1 MSSLKSRFV
10 LKCWSLYNSCKTR
23 MNGDRFS
30 RTVKITLTV
39 LIAFVGVFL
48 VFLGVVIQEEYD
60 PVGFFTFMSFFL
72 LPVPLLLGMVWLKK
86 LRKAAV
92 GILAGYVAL
101 FLVIGV
107 GTALVDT
114 QQDHTVINVTPNI
127 NTQEYLPFKWPSKIV
142 KMNDAS
148 FKLKRGDDLPIIDGA
163 TAAFPVYSAFVHAV
177 YPRSTELYDGVFE
190 YNNTVGGY
198 KKLAERKTDIFFG
211 AYPSKEQLAYAEECG
226 TTFAFTQ
233 IGTEAFVFFVHKDNP
248 INSLTAEQIR
258 GIYAGEITNWMEVG
272 GNNEP
277 IMAFQRNEGS
287 GSQSMLLRFMGD
299 TPLMEPPMS
308 QVSGFMS
315 GIIEEVA
322 DYESRS
328 GSIGFSFRFYVEG
341 IIQNPDIKMI
351 AIDGVAPTVENI
363 KNGTYPVVAPVY
375 AVTWAGNDNPNV
387 KKLLDW
393 ILSDEGQY
401 IIEETGY
408 VGLNK

>member
-114 QQDHTVINVTPNI
+114 QRDHTVIDVTPNI